1 MIERRGRL
9 ALRDKVKNED
19 HLEIFGKL
27 KEEGGMKLY
36 LNGKM
41 DNAKKLKLRFR
52 VGDLDLRGRRKRY
65 TSKRTEEE
73 EDRQARPCGVRGEP
87 R

>member
-9 ALRDKVKNED
+9 ALQDKVKNEG

-36 LNGKM
+36 LNGKI
-41 DNAKKLKLRFR
+41 DNAKDLKLRFR
-52 VGDLDLRGRRKRY
+52 VGDLDSRERRNIY

-73 EDRQARPCGVRGEP
+73 KDKQARGGEP